1 MYTISNTMKDPYR
14 KIARFYDAVVEPFN
28 ATLRSYVVKVARPT
42 EGMKVLEIGCGT
54 GTNLELFADAGCE
67 VAGVDLSPSM
77 IDLAKKKLADRADL
91 RLGDA
96 SEMPFADGSFDLV
109 LSFLTLHEM
118 PTDIRSPVLQEMVRV
133 AGPAGK
139 VLLIDYHPGPL
150 HIPKGWFYKSVIY
163 AIEFG
168 AGWEHFQN
176 HRDFLA
182 RKGLPALMTDNG
194 LSVTKERVLAGG
206 NIHVVLAN
214 SRA

>member
-1 MYTISNTMKDPYR
+1 MSDPYR
-14 KIARFYDAVVEPFN
+14 RIARFYDAVVEPFN

-42 EGMKVLEIGCGT
+42 EGTKVLEIGCGT
-54 GTNLELFADAGCE
+54 GTNLEL
-67 VAGVDLSPSM
+67 
-77 IDLAKKKLADRADL
+77 
-91 RLGDA
+91 
-96 SEMPFADGSFDLV
+96 FADGSFDLV

-194 LSVTKERVLAGG
+194 LSVTKERILAGG